1 MPTIGS
7 ITKTIRFSPAD
18 LEKIESLMKK
28 EDTTFNNAVH
38 LLMNQAG
45 VPLKNKD
52 YESIEEM
59 AVLMRVT
66 PEKILSDIRELIE
79 EGDLYYSDG
88 KLINPRYEEL
98 EDLCARK
105 RLDIDNIIAKVIRE
119 IENGK

>member
-18 LEKIESLMKK
+18 LEKIESLKKK

-59 AVLMRVT
+59 AVLMKVT

-88 KLINPRYEEL
+88 KLINPRYEDFEQ
-98 EDLCARK
+98 LCETK
-105 RLDIDNIIAKVIRE
+105 KQDPDKVIMDVIRQM
-119 IENGK
+119 GG